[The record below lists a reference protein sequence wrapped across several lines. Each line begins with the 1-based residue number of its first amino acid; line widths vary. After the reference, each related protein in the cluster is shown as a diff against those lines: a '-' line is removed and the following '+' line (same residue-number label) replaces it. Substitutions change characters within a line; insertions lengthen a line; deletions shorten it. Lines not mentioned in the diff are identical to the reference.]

1 MNILGLLHLTSLVIA
16 KCGSAGVIS
25 QLESIVRVQSGFSTT
40 LQCFVLPD
48 GDFSVFWMKIP
59 LNKAPV
65 VIATAK
71 AHKDAVDVY
80 EQFKNHSRIT
90 VTWNRVTFNLS
101 FTSVEQTDTATYIC
115 GRYEFGRYFFG
126 NGSTLILEEEEDDD
140 DDDNDDDKEEKHSG
154 LDQILIPALAATNV
168 ASIFVISLLFY
179 HLKKTKSGLTGVTSS
194 ADHDHNTDEVNY
206 AALTF
211 EHKRKQFVQKKVNVD
226 PVIYGVVQTQEEL

>member
-71 AHKDAVDVY
+71 AHKDAVDV
-80 EQFKNHSRIT
+80 
-90 VTWNRVTFNLS
+90 
-101 FTSVEQTDTATYIC
+101 
-115 GRYEFGRYFFG
+115 YEFGRYFFG